1 MMSATQSK
9 LFWPVLI
16 VVAAVFAALLLVSAH
31 TKATRPA
38 IAETSNTTQLSS
50 MATAKS
56 ETISPLQHDTKKD
69 GPEGEIVAVQRNG
82 FEPNQITRRAGE
94 FLLLIDNRS
103 GLDEIQVRLERV
115 VNRERV
121 HDVSLTK
128 RAYSWNT
135 MLNLP
140 PGEYALTEVSHP
152 EWTCRITL
160 TPN

>member
-1 MMSATQSK
+1 MSATQRK
-9 LFWPVLI
+9 LFWPALI
-16 VVAAVFAALLLVSAH
+16 VVAAVFAALLVVSAR
-31 TKATRPA
+31 TKATRPP
-38 IAETSNTTQLSS
+38 IGETSNVTPPASTVTT
-50 MATAKS
+50 KN
-56 ETISPLQHDTKKD
+56 ETVSPLQHDSRKD

-82 FEPNQITRRAGE
+82 FEPNQITRQAGE

-103 GLDEIQVRLERV
+103 GLDEIQVRLEPLV
-115 VNRERV
+115 DRERV

-135 MLNLP
+135 ILNLP